1 MLAKQE
7 VQLADVTHSQIIEHL
22 VKTHLL
28 MEVICVT
35 MKRTLSEFHPLYQIF
50 MWHCRGTLTINSL
63 GLPRLLNEYN
73 FIHRLFAIGNIGAIE
88 LTNKGYKE
96 SSWADTQFEENLK
109 VSRMNVEATL
119 VKTQYYCCVRA

>member
-1 MLAKQE
+1 
-7 VQLADVTHSQIIEHL
+7 
-22 VKTHLL
+22 
-28 MEVICVT
+28 MERICVT
-35 MKRTLSEFHPLYQIF
+35 VKRTLSEFHPLHQIF
-50 MWHCRGTLTINSL
+50 MWHCRGTLTVNGL
-63 GLPRLLNEYN
+63 GLPNLLAEYR
-73 FIHRLFAIGNIGAIE
+73 FMHRLFAIGNIGAIE